1 MNSVDATA
9 VWNSIETRWPRK
21 SGFDE
26 AKAWMFVLLHE
37 GDAVDREKSMMLLDQ
52 LQAKTPEKRPS
63 PADFRKAVVALPAIT
78 VQRGAYRCEPCGG
91 TTWVSSG
98 GQGVE
103 RCQVCIGT
111 GWTDEPPVDDEASTD
126 ASTWIA
132 RIKESLVIA
141 GPNRAGF

>member
-91 TTWVSSG
+91 TTWVDG
-98 GQGVE
+98 IDGVV
-103 RCQVCIGT
+103 RCRPCNGT
-111 GWTDEPPVDDEASTD
+111 GRTEVAPPEVEVDQTVTLEWLGHLRSMIAS
-126 ASTWIA
+126 A
-132 RIKESLVIA
+132 
-141 GPNRAGF
+141 PC